1 MSEYD
6 KPQTAAEPAGP
17 VEPAAVPPRPEAT
30 AGSVPATPAHAA
42 PDDTVVNPP
51 QTAAQTPGLP
61 VEPAPATAPATW
73 PQPAAAA
80 PPQPA
85 AGPQPP
91 AAAYPGAAQ
100 TGYQQQ
106 GYPQAAPASA
116 QPGSAYP
123 GTPATYPTSG
133 YPGAPTSGYPGS
145 GYPAAGYP
153 TGSYPTA
160 GQPAW
165 TPPGTP
171 GKSVGGTIAKVALGS
186 VAAVLLA
193 LGSGVAGAVIATNY
207 AQDGK
212 ITVSSGSTAA
222 APVVDRS
229 SLSGVAKAIQ
239 PSVVNISTGT
249 GEGSG
254 IILTENGY
262 ILTNNHV
269 VAGAEGRDVTVTL
282 SSGKKVPAK
291 IVGTDPRTDLGV
303 VKAEATGLTPAPFG
317 NSDQVAV
324 GDTALAIGSPLGLR
338 GSVTA
343 GIISARDRT
352 ISVGEGRSTSLSG
365 LLQTDAPINPGNSGG
380 ALVNTKGEVIGVNT
394 AIATNGSSDGNI
406 GVGFAIPSNK
416 AKGIAEQIM
425 NGKPVS
431 HPYLGVSVTAS
442 DTGGAAISAVTENS
456 PANKA
461 GLQKGDIISK
471 FNGKIINDSD
481 DLVSAVQSGT
491 VGQQVTV
498 EFSRNG
504 EAKTATVTLGEAS

>member
-6 KPQTAAEPAGP
+6 KPQNAAQPTEP
-17 VEPAAVPPRPEAT
+17 VDTAAVPPRPEAT
-30 AGSVPATPAHAA
+30 AGTVPVTPAHAA
-42 PDDTVVNPP
+42 PDDTVVTQP
-51 QTAAQTPGLP
+51 QAAAPAGLP
-61 VEPAPATAPATW
+61 VEPAPATW
-73 PQPAAAA
+73 PQPQPQS
-80 PPQPA
+80 PPPA
-85 AGPQPP
+85 APQPP
-91 AAAYPGAAQ
+91 AAGHPGTAQPVYPQ
-100 TGYQQQ
+100 TGYPQQ
-106 GYPQAAPASA
+106 GYPQSGYP
-116 QPGSAYP
+116 QQGSAYP
-123 GTPATYPTSG
+123 GTPAGYPT
-133 YPGAPTSGYPGS
+133 S

-153 TGSYPTA
+153 TGSYPTT

-207 AQDGK
+207 AEDGK

-229 SLSGVAKAIQ
+229 SLAGVAAAIQ

-254 IILTENGY
+254 IILTEDGY

-282 SSGKKVPAK
+282 SSGKKVTAK
-291 IVGTDPRTDLGV
+291 VVGTDPRTDLGV
-303 VKAEATGLTPAPFG
+303 VKANATGLKPAPFG
-317 NSDQVAV
+317 NSDQVTV

-380 ALVNTKGEVIGVNT
+380 ALVNTKGEVIGINT

-442 DTGGAAISAVTENS
+442 DTGGAAVSAVTENS

-498 EFSRNG
+498 EFTRNG

>member
-6 KPQTAAEPAGP
+6 KPQTAAQPTEP
-17 VEPAAVPPRPEAT
+17 VDTAAVPPRPEAT
-30 AGSVPATPAHAA
+30 AGAVPGTPAHAA
-42 PDDTVVNPP
+42 SDDTAVTAP
-51 QTAAQTPGLP
+51 QAVAPAPGLP
-61 VEPAPATAPATW
+61 VEPAPATW
-73 PQPAAAA
+73 PQPAVAA
-80 PPQPA
+80 QP
-85 AGPQPP
+85 GPQPP
-91 AAAYPGAAQ
+91 AHAYPATAYPQ
-100 TGYQQQ
+100 SAPPS
-106 GYPQAAPASA
+106 GYPQSAPPSGYPQSA

-123 GTPATYPTSG
+123 GTPAGYPT
-133 YPGAPTSGYPGS
+133 S

-186 VAAVLLA
+186 VAAVVLA

-207 AQDGK
+207 AEDGK

-229 SLSGVAKAIQ
+229 SLSGVAKAMQ
-239 PSVVNISTGT
+239 PSVVNISTGS

-254 IILTENGY
+254 IVLTEDGY

-269 VAGAEGRDVTVTL
+269 VAGAQNQDVTVTL

-291 IVGTDPRTDLGV
+291 VVGTDPRTDLGV
-303 VKAEATGLTPAPFG
+303 VKANTNGLTLAPFG
-317 NSDQVAV
+317 DSDQVAV
-324 GDTALAIGSPLGLR
+324 GDTVLAIGSPLGLR

-380 ALVNTKGEVIGVNT
+380 ALVNTKGEVIGINT

-442 DTGGAAISAVTENS
+442 NEGGAAVSAVTENS

-498 EFSRNG
+498 EFTRNG

>member
-6 KPQTAAEPAGP
+6 KPQTAAQPAEPADT
-17 VEPAAVPPRPEAT
+17 AAVPPRPEAT
-30 AGSVPATPAHAA
+30 AGTVPTTPAHAA
-42 PDDTVVNPP
+42 ADDTVVTQP
-51 QTAAQTPGLP
+51 QATAQAATPGLP
-61 VEPAPATAPATW
+61 VEPAPAPASATW
-73 PQPAAAA
+73 TQPQPPAAA
-80 PPQPA
+80 P

-91 AAAYPGAAQ
+91 AAGQPGHPQ
-100 TGYQQQ
+100 T
-106 GYPQAAPASA
+106 GYPQAGYPQSGYPQSSYPQSA

-123 GTPATYPTSG
+123 GTPAGYPTSG
-133 YPGAPTSGYPGS
+133 YP
-145 GYPAAGYP
+145 AAGGYP
-153 TGSYPTA
+153 TGSYPTT

-207 AQDGK
+207 ADDGK

-229 SLSGVAKAIQ
+229 SLAGVAKAIQ
-239 PSVVNISTGT
+239 PSVVNISTGS

-254 IILTENGY
+254 IVLTEDGY

-303 VKAEATGLTPAPFG
+303 VKASATGLTPAPFG
-317 NSDQVAV
+317 NSDQVTV

-394 AIATNGSSDGNI
+394 AIATNGSSEGNI

-431 HPYLGVSVTAS
+431 HPYLGVSVTAA

-498 EFSRNG
+498 EFTRNG